1 MAIIVIV
8 SCCWLGLDEPSL
20 RQLLMLHALQGQDKE
35 VRMGLEG
42 LESEYCHKT
51 VPGLGD
57 LAKGEVLSQV
67 TGEPLEGKPK
77 GR

>member
-1 MAIIVIV
+1 
-8 SCCWLGLDEPSL
+8 
-20 RQLLMLHALQGQDKE
+20 
-35 VRMGLEG
+35 MGLEG

-51 VPGLGD
+51 VPGLGN

-67 TGEPLEGKPK
+67 TCEPLEGKPK